1 MTSLSHLPSRRPRE
15 SAPTRPPDPAA
26 SDPADSD
33 SDSADSDSADR
44 EFAERGVVAE
54 GTTARDWLLR
64 HGVTVSA
71 SGGYLR
77 LFADAICSRE
87 LTLRRVWHT
96 AREVERRGRAGGAVI
111 SLLVEGS
118 LTLRDDAGA
127 EREVA
132 TGGGFVLWSDSSV
145 AAISRGRC
153 GTVEVAVSREIL
165 ERFFAWA
172 DAGATVIPQGLTTAR
187 ILLAAATTALTGPL
201 APRDP
206 AWDSIC
212 SMIASG
218 ISALLAEVGPALLP
232 SAPVTAVRLL
242 RRAHV
247 AIERHCR
254 DASFDVRSLAEE
266 LSVSMTTLYAA
277 FEHSPCTPAQAI
289 RSARVGLA
297 RRMLDHRVSPTAADR
312 EAVAELAG
320 FLSAPAMSKALRAD
334 RRRRGG

>member
-1 MTSLSHLPSRRPRE
+1 ML
-15 SAPTRPPDPAA
+15 
-26 SDPADSD
+26 
-33 SDSADSDSADR
+33 
-44 EFAERGVVAE
+44 AED
-54 GTTARDWLLR
+54 TALLR
-64 HGVTVSA
+64 DGLTSVLERFGHVVTSV
-71 SGGYLR
+71 
-77 LFADAICSRE
+77 ADAVELEAVVEIALSSSTGVDIVITDIRMPPHHRNDGLEAAIALRARHPGLPVLVLSQYVAGAYARE
-87 LTLRRVWHT
+87 LL
-96 AREVERRGRAGGAVI
+96 
-111 SLLVEGS
+111 
-118 LTLRDDAGA
+118 AGA

-165 ERFFAWA
+165 ERIFAWA
-172 DAGATVIPQGLTTAR
+172 DAGATVIPQGFTTAR

-206 AWDSIC
+206 AWGSIC

-254 DASFDVRSLAEE
+254 DASFDVRSLADEM
-266 LSVSMTTLYAA
+266 SVSMTTLYSA
-277 FEHSPCTPAQAI
+277 FEHSPWTPAQAI
-289 RSARVGLA
+289 RSARVELA

-312 EAVAELAG
+312 EAIAELAG
-320 FLSAPAMSKALRAD
+320 FVSAPAMSKALRAD
-334 RRRRGG
+334 QRRRGG